1 MKRGP
6 IYFSIAIVALLAFAV
21 YPRYDGAQKE
31 SILIQTLMRSL
42 DRYHFNPVETN
53 DEFSRKAFDLYLD
66 DLDQGRRFFT
76 QEDVDR
82 LLAFRTE
89 LDDQARQGTFEFFD
103 LSQEILMASLE
114 KTQGF
119 YREILAEPFD
129 FTIHEEITLGDED
142 KPFSADAAALRE
154 YWRKYLKYET
164 LNRYS
169 DLLEEQEKAAAEEP
183 AEGAEPVTIK
193 TEAELE
199 AEAREDL
206 LELYD
211 RWYGRLLKVK
221 REDRLSQYINAL
233 TSVYDPHTTYFKPI
247 DRDEFNMRISG
258 RIGFEGIGARLS
270 KKGDYINIVEII
282 VGGPAWKGKELEEND
297 LITKVRQYEEKEAL
311 DIKGMEV
318 EDVVE
323 HIRGKKG
330 TKVVLTV
337 KKPDGTVD
345 DIVIERDVI
354 ILEESYA
361 KSLLL
366 PGTEES
372 ERFGYIYLPSFYAD
386 FEDRNGHFCAED
398 VATEIEKLQAENVDG
413 IILDL
418 RNNGGGSLREVIKMS
433 GLFIEEGPIVQVK
446 GRDEPAEV
454 LYDKDASV
462 QYAGP
467 LVVLVN
473 HRSASASEILAAA
486 LQDYGRAV
494 IVGSNSTFGKGSV
507 QRLMNLDR
515 YLPGFSEVKPL
526 GELKLTTDKYYR
538 INGGSVQLRGVAP
551 DVILPDDYHFTQVG
565 EKDQD
570 YPLAWTEIEPADY
583 DQKVYKL
590 RKLDKIR
597 KMSQERV
604 AEDPTFGRVLENAKR
619 LKAQLEFDTYP
630 LALTDFQ
637 QFEAGIEQEARLYED
652 LYDGIVNP
660 GVINLALDLEAIEA
674 DEGKTER
681 NKNFVEGVSKD
692 IYIREAV
699 NILHDMLT
707 LEK

>member
-6 IYFSIAIVALLAFAV
+6 IYFSVIVVAILAFAV

-76 QEDVDR
+76 QQDVDKMS
-82 LLAFRTE
+82 LFREE
-89 LDDQARQGTFEFFD
+89 LDDQARQGAFDFFD
-103 LSQEILMASLE
+103 LSQDFLKAGLE
-114 KTQGF
+114 KTQGY
-119 YREILAEPFD
+119 YREILSEPFD
-129 FTIHEEITLGDED
+129 FTVHEEITLGDED
-142 KPFSADAAALRE
+142 EPFSADDATLRE

-164 LNRYS
+164 LNRFS
-169 DLLEEQEKAAAEEP
+169 TLMEEQEEAAAKEP
-183 AEGAEPVTIK
+183 AEGEEAVEIK

-199 AEAREDL
+199 AEAREEL
-206 LELYD
+206 LKLYD
-211 RWYGRLLKVK
+211 RWYDRLLKVK

-258 RIGFEGIGARLS
+258 RVGFEGIGARLS

-282 VGGPAWKGKELEEND
+282 VGGPAWKGKELQEND
-297 LITKVRQYEEKEAL
+297 LITKVRQYDEKEAL

-337 KKPDGTVD
+337 KKPEGTVE

-366 PGTEES
+366 PGVEEE
-372 ERFGYIYLPSFYAD
+372 ERIGYIYLPSFYAD
-386 FEDRNGHFCAED
+386 FEDRNGRFCAED
-398 VATEIEKLQAENVDG
+398 VSKEIDKLKSENVDG

-446 GRDEPAEV
+446 GRNEPAEV
-454 LYDKDASV
+454 LSDTDESV
-462 QYAGP
+462 QYDGP

-486 LQDYGRAV
+486 LQDYGRAI

-507 QRLMNLDR
+507 QRLMDLDR

-538 INGGSVQLRGVAP
+538 IDGGSVQLRGVTP
-551 DVILPDDYHFTQVG
+551 DVILPDDYHFTKVG

-570 YPLAWTEIEPADY
+570 YPLAWTEIEPAKY
-583 DQKVYKL
+583 DQNVYKL

-597 KMSQERV
+597 KLSQERV
-604 AEDPTFGRVLENAKR
+604 SENPTFDRVLDNAKR

-630 LALTDFQ
+630 LALTDYR
-637 QFEAGIEQEARLYED
+637 QFEAGIEQEAELFED
-652 LYDGIVNP
+652 LYEGIVNP
-660 GVINLALDLEAIEA
+660 GVINLALDLETIKD
-674 DEGKTER
+674 DEGKVER

-699 NILHDMLT
+699 NILHDVLT

>member
-1 MKRGP
+1 VL
-6 IYFSIAIVALLAFAV
+6 F
-21 YPRYDGAQKE
+21 
-31 SILIQTLMRSL
+31 RS
-42 DRYHFNPVETN
+42 
-53 DEFSRKAFDLYLD
+53 
-66 DLDQGRRFFT
+66 
-76 QEDVDR
+76 
-82 LLAFRTE
+82 
-89 LDDQARQGTFEFFD
+89 
-103 LSQEILMASLE
+103 
-114 KTQGF
+114 
-119 YREILAEPFD
+119 
-129 FTIHEEITLGDED
+129 
-142 KPFSADAAALRE
+142 
-154 YWRKYLKYET
+154 
-164 LNRYS
+164 
-169 DLLEEQEKAAAEEP
+169 
-183 AEGAEPVTIK
+183 
-193 TEAELE
+193 
-199 AEAREDL
+199 
-206 LELYD
+206 
-211 RWYGRLLKVK
+211 
-221 REDRLSQYINAL
+221 
-233 TSVYDPHTTYFKPI
+233 
-247 DRDEFNMRISG
+247 
-258 RIGFEGIGARLS
+258 
-270 KKGDYINIVEII
+270 
-282 VGGPAWKGKELEEND
+282 
-297 LITKVRQYEEKEAL
+297 
-311 DIKGMEV
+311 
-318 EDVVE
+318 DVVE

-345 DIVIERDVI
+345 DIVIKRDVI

-386 FEDRNGHFCAED
+386 FEDRNGRFCAED
-398 VATEIEKLQAENVDG
+398 VAKEIEKLQAEHVDG

-454 LYDKDASV
+454 LYDKDEDVA
-462 QYAGP
+462 YAGP

-507 QRLMNLDR
+507 QRMMNLDR

-551 DVILPDDYHFTQVG
+551 DVILPDDYHFTRVG

-583 DQKVYKL
+583 HQNVYQL
-590 RKLDKIR
+590 RKLDKLR
-597 KMSQERV
+597 KLSQKRV
-604 AEDPTFGRVLENAKR
+604 AENPTFERVLENAKR

-630 LALTDFQ
+630 LALTEFR
-637 QFEAGIEQEARLYED
+637 QFEAGIEQEAQLYED
-652 LYDGIVNP
+652 LYDGTVNP

-681 NKNFVEGVSKD
+681 NKNFVEGVGKD

-699 NILHDMLT
+699 NILHDMLK

>member
-6 IYFSIAIVALLAFAV
+6 IYFSVVVVAILAFAV
-21 YPRYDGAQKE
+21 YPRYDSTQKE

-42 DRYHFNPVETN
+42 DRYHFNPIETD

-76 QEDVDR
+76 QQDIDK
-82 LLAFRTE
+82 LALFREE
-89 LDDQARQGTFEFFD
+89 LDDQARQGTFELFE
-103 LSQEILMASLE
+103 LSQELLQAGLE
-114 KTQGF
+114 KTQGY
-119 YREILAEPFD
+119 YREILAQPFD
-129 FTIHEEITLGDED
+129 FTVHEEITLGDED
-142 KPFSADAAALRE
+142 EPFSTDDAALRE

-164 LNRYS
+164 LNRFS
-169 DLLEEQEKAAAEEP
+169 DLLEEQEQAAAEP
-183 AEGAEPVTIK
+183 AEGEEAVEIK

-199 AEAREDL
+199 AEAREEL
-206 LELYD
+206 LKLYD
-211 RWYGRLLKVK
+211 RWYNRLLKVK

-258 RIGFEGIGARLS
+258 RIGFEGIGARLN
-270 KKGDYINIVEII
+270 KKGDYINIAEVI

-297 LITKVRQYEEKEAL
+297 LITKVRQYDEKEAL

-337 KKPDGTVD
+337 KKPDGTVE

-354 ILEESYA
+354 VLEESYA

-366 PGTEES
+366 PGVEES
-372 ERFGYIYLPSFYAD
+372 ERVGYIYLPSFYAD
-386 FEDRNGHFCAED
+386 FEDRSGRFCAED
-398 VATEIEKLQAENVDG
+398 VAKEIDKLKAENVDG

-446 GRDEPAEV
+446 GRNEPAEV
-454 LYDKDASV
+454 LSDTDESV
-462 QYAGP
+462 QYDGP

-486 LQDYGRAV
+486 LQDYGRAI

-507 QRLMNLDR
+507 QRLMDLDR
-515 YLPGFSEVKPL
+515 YLPGFNEVKPL

-538 INGGSVQLRGVAP
+538 INGGSVQLRGVTP
-551 DVILPDDYHFTQVG
+551 DVILPDDYHFAKVG

-570 YPLAWTEIEPADY
+570 YPLAWTEIEPAKY
-583 DQKVYKL
+583 DQNVYKL

-597 KMSQERV
+597 KLSQDRIADNPTFERV
-604 AEDPTFGRVLENAKR
+604 LDNAKR
-619 LKAQLEFDTYP
+619 LKAQLEFNTYP
-630 LALTDFQ
+630 LALIDFE
-637 QFEAGIEQEARLYED
+637 QFEAGIEQEAKLYED
-652 LYDGIVNP
+652 LYEGIVNP
-660 GVINLALDLEAIEA
+660 GVINLALDLETIKA
-674 DEGKTER
+674 DEGKMER
-681 NKNFVEGVSKD
+681 NKNFVESVSKD
-692 IYIREAV
+692 IYIREAA
-699 NILHDMLT
+699 NILHDVLK